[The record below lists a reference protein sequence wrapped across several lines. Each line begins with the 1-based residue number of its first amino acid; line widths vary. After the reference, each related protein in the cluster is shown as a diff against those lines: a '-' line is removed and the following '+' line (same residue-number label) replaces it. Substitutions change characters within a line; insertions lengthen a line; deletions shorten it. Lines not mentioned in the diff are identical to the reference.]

1 MKVGYMVFETL
12 HPAQGLNG
20 LRLIALLLVYGLES
34 GTGGHAT
41 GKGGQDG
48 KMYSNSEEGSI
59 QAESLA

>member
-1 MKVGYMVFETL
+1 M
-12 HPAQGLNG
+12 
-20 LRLIALLLVYGLES
+20 LLLVYGLES